1 MFIAAKIYSCV
12 FDRERQIIL
21 FTPRLFRMPTV
32 IKEAPSFSPMATIT
46 QSVSLRGKVLIPF
59 RLVESIINV
68 FSRISFNLFTLSR
81 SESTPMTCCPFLDK
95 SIANSEP
102 KIPSPI
108 IINFSTFLSG
118 MRIHFNL
125 LGWNLL
131 ENHKLEVLCAPKG
144 LTTRKRYLPF
154 QQT

>member
-1 MFIAAKIYSCV
+1 
-12 FDRERQIIL
+12 
-21 FTPRLFRMPTV
+21 MPTV

-46 QSVSLRGKVLIPF
+46 QSDSLRGRVLIPF

-68 FSRISFNLFTLSR
+68 FSRISLSLLALSL

-108 IINFSTFLSG
+108 IIYFSTFFSG
-118 MRIHFNL
+118 IRINFNL
-125 LGWNLL
+125 LRWNLPD
-131 ENHKLEVLCAPKG
+131 NHKLEVLCAPKG
-144 LTTRKRYLPF
+144 LIIRKRYLLF